1 MKTILYNGKIRVSD
15 GSFKE
20 AVLIEDKLIKKV
32 GYNDEILKEQDKT
45 TELIDLGGQ
54 ISPPGF

>member
-20 AVLIEDKLIKKV
+20 AVLIEDYPDTSFSK
-32 GYNDEILKEQDKT
+32 
-45 TELIDLGGQ
+45 
-54 ISPPGF
+54 S

>member
-45 TELIDLGGQ
+45 TELIDLGGAD
-54 ISPPGF
+54 

>member
-20 AVLIEDKLIKKV
+20 AVLIEDKLIKK
-32 GYNDEILKEQDKT
+32 G
-45 TELIDLGGQ
+45 
-54 ISPPGF
+54 